1 MSTGGV
7 GEKITHFSSLERDA
21 VGFAGPISNLKGVF
35 LWVQDEN
42 GELKQDQIDQ
52 SQISDSP

>member
-1 MSTGGV
+1 V